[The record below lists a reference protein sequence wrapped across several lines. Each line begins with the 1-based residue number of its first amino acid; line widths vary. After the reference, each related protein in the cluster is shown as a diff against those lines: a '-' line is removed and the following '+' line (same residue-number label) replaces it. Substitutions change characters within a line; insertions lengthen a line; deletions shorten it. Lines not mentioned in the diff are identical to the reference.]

1 MALNSTRQETNVA
14 LNLCR
19 LPSWNYQED
28 EECLRI
34 VAKDAE
40 QQQQQEEKR
49 LHIGA
54 EDREAA

>member
-1 MALNSTRQETNVA
+1 MALNSTRQETNVT

-19 LPSWNYQED
+19 FSSWNYQED

>member
-1 MALNSTRQETNVA
+1 VA

-54 EDREAA
+54 EYREAA